1 MKKQIKKR
9 RDLRILWNTNALNSY
24 SGYGVEAKDILF
36 RLIKDGW
43 PIAVSAFW
51 GLQGGPS
58 HFIYPED
65 ENPKLQGLK
74 ILQYPMLTDPHG
86 SDGIYYHALDY
97 HADVVFSMQDI
108 WTLNPEFLSK
118 MRYWIPYFP
127 VDKEP
132 LPTNVLDKLRYAY
145 KSITFSQFGHDLLE
159 KSGFVSDLILEGT
172 DTEIF
177 KPMDKEKARQ
187 ELGIKSGLFLFAM
200 VAANK
205 ENPPRKGF
213 QEALTA
219 FKMFHD
225 KHPDSGIIFSIQQQ
239 GPTGFPIREYAH
251 YLGIDSQL
259 AFIAD
264 YTAMFKPSS
273 PMINKLFN
281 AADVLLH
288 PSQTEGF
295 GLTIIEAAAAGTP
308 AIVARGQ
315 SMPELVIE
323 GKTGFIADVL
333 YKRFTADL
341 SFVNVVDPK
350 SIYEQMEKSF
360 DLVTKNENKVTTDC
374 RNWIKSKFDIDKIV
388 EEKWIPYYESLQSE
402 ILPLKGKDSSIKF
415 S

>member
-1 MKKQIKKR
+1 MKKQTKR
-9 RDLRILWNTNALNSY
+9 RDLKILWNTNSLGGY
-24 SGYGVEAKDILF
+24 SGYSTQSKDILF

-43 PIAVSAFW
+43 PVAVSAFW
-51 GLQGGPS
+51 GLQGGPM
-58 HFIYPED
+58 HFVYPEE

-86 SDGIYYHALDY
+86 SDGIYFHALDY
-97 HADVVFSMQDI
+97 GADVVFSMQDI
-108 WTLNPEFLSK
+108 WTLDPTFLSK
-118 MRYWIPYFP
+118 MKYWIPYFP
-127 VDKEP
+127 VDKQP

-145 KSITFSQFGHDLLE
+145 KAITFSQFGHDLLE

-172 DTEIF
+172 DTTIF
-177 KPMDKEKARQ
+177 HPIDQAKARQ
-187 ELGIKSGLFLFAM
+187 ELGLNPDIFLFAM

-213 QEALTA
+213 QEALEA

-225 KHPDSGIIFSIQQQ
+225 KHPKSGILFSIQQVTN
-239 GPTGFPIREYAH
+239 TGFPIREFAH
-251 YLGIDSQL
+251 YLGVDKDI
-259 AFIAD
+259 AFMPD

-273 PMINKLFN
+273 VLINKVFN

-308 AIVARGQ
+308 SIIQKSQ
-315 SMPELVIE
+315 SMPELIIE
-323 GKTGFIADVL
+323 GKTGFGADTL

-341 SFVNVVDPK
+341 SFVNTADPK
-350 SIYEQMEKSF
+350 SVYECMEKSF

-374 RNWIKSKFDIDKIV
+374 RNWIKEKFDIDKIV
-388 EEKWIPYYESLQSE
+388 AEKWVPYLEALQDE
-402 ILPLKGKDSSIKF
+402 IKPLENKKQALTFK
-415 S
+415 